1 MSSNRYIFIYAASL
15 VFLVAL
21 VLSLVATILQPIQQ
35 KNTDNE
41 KMKNILAAAQI
52 EAKTKEVPA
61 AFEKYVSKEI
71 VINES
76 GEVVA
81 IFENGNFATGNI
93 RAFDLNLRDQLNSMN
108 KTGKAMLPLYEI
120 NYNNEALIIIPLQ
133 GRGLWGPIWGTLA
146 LKSDLNTIAGVTFG
160 HKAETPGLGAEIETT
175 DFTSQFVNKKIF
187 DQNNQ
192 FVSVAVVKGGIKNN
206 TRISIEHGVDGIS
219 GGTITSDGTSEMLYD
234 NLKNYLPYFEKIKKD
249 EY

>member
-1 MSSNRYIFIYAASL
+1 MFSNRYIFIYAASL

-52 EAKTKEVPA
+52 VAKTKEVQA

-81 IFENGNFATGNI
+81 IYENGNFATGNI

-120 NYNNEALIIIPLQ
+120 NYNNESLIIIPLQ

-192 FVSVAVVKGGIKNN
+192 FVSVAVVKGGVKNN
-206 TRISIEHGVDGIS
+206 ARISEEHGVDGIS